1 MALSHPRNDSSVI
14 EADDQLHF
22 HPDFA
27 VHALND
33 ADDVGIC
40 AARRHEIDQADRAGG
55 GFDFRFEDERVAPI
69 AALGLSDFLFRREKP
84 VPVFFFAEERC
95 KTGRRIKTRKAKPID
110 RPD

>member
-27 VHALND
+27 LHALDD

-40 AARRHEIDQADRAGG
+40 AAWRHEIDQADRAAG

-69 AALGLSDFLFRREKP
+69 AALGLSDFFFRRKEP
-84 VPVFFFAEERC
+84 TPVFFFAEERC
-95 KTGRRIKTRKAKPID
+95 ETGRGIEARET
-110 RPD
+110 